1 MSLTTRVGLLAGAS
15 ALTLTGASFGSQT
28 ATETSTESL
37 RAEIDALR
45 AQVARLSA
53 DENWLTDQR
62 SQEIRS
68 LVQDVL
74 ADADTRASLLQSG
87 MTAGYDD
94 GFVLG
99 STDGNFSLK
108 MNGVIQF
115 RFVFNNQD
123 NGPGFAPGYL
133 DIPEIYDTLDAFYE
147 AATADGITEAEL
159 AVIQDEAELYLS
171 QFMATPDDN
180 RWGFENTRT
189 RLIFSGN
196 VVSPAWTYFI
206 QGDFDRTGGGFGLL
220 DAYIGH
226 DCGSGWTAMM
236 GQFKAPVLREELVWS
251 WDQLAVER
259 SVVGQ
264 FFAAGRVQGIAAN
277 YKGDQFQV
285 TFSYNDGAASA
296 NTPALGYDTEW
307 AFSGRGEV
315 LLAGNWDQFTDFTS
329 WQGEEFGAMVG
340 FAGHYES
347 AEYGTSADNELQT
360 FLGTIDASLEFGGA
374 NLFGALMYR
383 NLDDD
388 GFIELDQYGVVIQG
402 GFFLNE
408 DWELFGRYEWA
419 DLDIGVDDTSIFT
432 IGLTRYWAGNG
443 LKWTTDIGYGLN
455 PVAFP
460 AGNTGYRQDTYA
472 TIDEDGILD
481 TPEDGQV
488 VFRTQLQL
496 TF

>member
-53 DENWLTDQR
+53 DENWLTEQR

-108 MNGVIQF
+108 MNGVMQF
-115 RFVFNNQD
+115 RFAYNNQE
-123 NGPGFAPGYL
+123 N
-133 DIPEIYDTLDAFYE
+133 
-147 AATADGITEAEL
+147 
-159 AVIQDEAELYLS
+159 S
-171 QFMATPDDN
+171 SDDN

-206 QGDFDRTGGGFGLL
+206 HGDFARDGGSFGLL

-236 GQFKAPVLREELVWS
+236 GQFTAPVLREEIVWG
-251 WDQLAVER
+251 WNQLAVER
-259 SVVGQ
+259 SLVQ
-264 FFAAGRVQGIAAN
+264 DYFAAGRVQGIAAN

-285 TFSYNDGAASA
+285 TMSFNDGAASA
-296 NTPALGYDTEW
+296 NTPALAYDTEW
-307 AFSGRGEV
+307 AFTGRGEV
-315 LLAGNWDQFTDFTS
+315 LLAGNWDQFTEFTS
-329 WQGEEFGAMVG
+329 WQGEEFGAMIG
-340 FAGHYES
+340 FAGHYQS
-347 AEYGTSADNELQT
+347 AEYGTVAADELEV

-374 NLFGALMYR
+374 NLFGAFIYR
-383 NLDDD
+383 TMDDD
-388 GFIELDQYGVVIQG
+388 AATETDQYGLVLQG
-402 GFFLNE
+402 GFFLSE
-408 DWELFGRYEWA
+408 DWELFGRYEYA
-419 DLDIGVDDTSIFT
+419 DLDMTGVEDVNIFT
-432 IGLTRYWAGNG
+432 IGLTKYWAGNG
-443 LKWTTDIGYGLN
+443 LKWTTDVGFG
-455 PVAFP
+455 
-460 AGNTGYRQDTYA
+460 
-472 TIDEDGILD
+472 IDEVPSAMTAGASGITNWEGD
-481 TPEDGQV
+481 TGGEDGQV